1 MKNCKHK
8 LCNPLEN
15 KFLCGA
21 YSKCKL
27 PNGVVWA
34 HYPECKD
41 GNCPLEH
48 PELLGDAISDLERP
62 YLAGLSAEGSRTVI
76 VYLTLEEK
84 KVVDKFIEQ
93 LHDNDPI
100 YDEGYCGSVWI
111 NNKPEKGTIP

>member
-1 MKNCKHK
+1 MENCKYK
-8 LCNPLEN
+8 LYNSVEN

-34 HYPECKD
+34 HYSECKD

-62 YLAGLSAEGSRTVI
+62 YLAGLFAEGNRTVI
-76 VYLTLEEK
+76 VHLTLEEK
-84 KVVDKFIEQ
+84 KAVDKFIQQ
-93 LHDNDPI
+93 LCSNNPI
-100 YDEGYCGSVWI
+100 CDESYCGSVWI
-111 NNKPEKGTIP
+111 NDEPEKGVM